1 MSYRNNTSW
10 LEEYE
15 KLMFG
20 PSHSEQTMSQAA
32 DIKYQY
38 MPNMFFKY
46 RSCSESAFEAL
57 EQDFL
62 FLLNRVNSTI
72 FLKVLSR
79 LSVKRQSETF
89 TKKFITA

>member
-15 KLMFG
+15 ELMFG

-46 RSCSESAFEAL
+46 RSCSKNAFEAL
-57 EQDFL
+57 E
-62 FLLNRVNSTI
+62 
-72 FLKVLSR
+72 
-79 LSVKRQSETF
+79 
-89 TKKFITA
+89 